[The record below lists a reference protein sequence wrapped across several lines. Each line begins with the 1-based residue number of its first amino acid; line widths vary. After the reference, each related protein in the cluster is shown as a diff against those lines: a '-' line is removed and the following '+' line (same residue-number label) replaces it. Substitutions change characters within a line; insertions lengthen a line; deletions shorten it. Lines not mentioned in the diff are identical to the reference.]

1 MTDGVCQRF
10 TFDTYDRELE
20 RYGGDAGTEVA
31 EAIFA
36 ADSRAVAELL
46 ALFQSRAAPFPR
58 PVLAMLSI
66 DDLLASLG
74 LDTGERLAWYREQAP
89 DPHEVGD
96 EYRQKKALLRLLLGD
111 SHYLLSQ
118 LNGEAVAQIFATRRA
133 AIAPCAQR
141 LKELAA
147 AGELGQTLPVLC
159 HSYVHLHVNRLM
171 GGDAVAER
179 RAIALL
185 RRTREGLAQASFVPR
200 LAVFD

>member
-20 RYGGDAGTEVA
+20 RYGGEAGTAVS

-46 ALFQSRAAPFPR
+46 GLFQARAAPFTR
-58 PVLAMLSI
+58 QIVALLSI
-66 DDLLASLG
+66 DDLLGSLG
-74 LDTGERLAWYREQAP
+74 LDTEARLAWYREQAP
-89 DPHEVGD
+89 EPHEVGD
-96 EYRQKKALLRLLLGD
+96 EYRQRKALFRLMLGD

-118 LNGEAVAQIFATRRA
+118 LNGEAVARVFAARRA
-133 AIAPCAQR
+133 ALATAASR
-141 LKELAA
+141 LNELAGR
-147 AGELGQTLPVLC
+147 GELGQTLPVLC
-159 HSYVHLHVNRLM
+159 RSYVHLHVNRLI

-179 RAIALL
+179 RTLALL
-185 RRTREGLAQASFVPR
+185 RRTREGLAQAPFVPR